1 MYSGLKDDYKDDL
14 TLSSYL
20 DNAKE
25 LLAAHF
31 HQFYA
36 NQAQSSKQSQSSDN
50 PTGSTSN
57 SRSKF
62 DFTAHYSKKEKQTL
76 DELEEYLKLHPEDFN
91 SCCPFRWSLGRRVQF
106 LNLYLLA
113 TDVLSIPGKI
123 YIFFVLSDHWALAHW
138 VIFLG
143 SAVAVERIFSGGRDA
158 VSLRRPSL
166 HSDTIRILMI
176 SKHCRHMARNLFLAK
191 KV

>member
-1 MYSGLKDDYKDDL
+1 MYSGLKDDYKDNL

-20 DNAKE
+20 NNAKE

-36 NQAQSSKQSQSSDN
+36 NQAQSSKQSQSSDS

-62 DFTAHYSKKEKQTL
+62 DFTARYS
-76 DELEEYLKLHPEDFN
+76 
-91 SCCPFRWSLGRRVQF
+91 
-106 LNLYLLA
+106 LYLLA

-143 SAVAVERIFSGGRDA
+143 SAVAVERIFSGGRDT

-176 SKHCRHMARNLFLAK
+176 SKHCHHMARNLFLAK